1 MAIFFKT
8 AKPTICHLRKYYY
21 CVIQKENQDREEAKL
36 AKIKQSLWQKKNLH
50 PSLPSAA
57 YRPN

>member
-36 AKIKQSLWQKKNLH
+36 AKIKQSLW
-50 PSLPSAA
+50 
-57 YRPN
+57 